1 MPVFLSILVVLI
13 VLMVIVGFILY
24 LHSRKLLREQKNFE
38 RGLKMVPLLIHLPP
52 LSDDKDEAGRDTRD
66 VIEENISKAQIL
78 YSIIAS
84 TLKKGFKSKFYGQRH
99 FTFEIIG
106 SKGFVKFYASVPVA
120 LVDVVKQAVIS
131 AYPAAQLEEV

>member
-1 MPVFLSILVVLI
+1 MNVFLLIIVILLLAISVV
-13 VLMVIVGFILY
+13 GSFLY

-99 FTFEIIG
+99 FTF
-106 SKGFVKFYASVPVA
+106 
-120 LVDVVKQAVIS
+120 
-131 AYPAAQLEEV
+131 